1 MNEKHQEAITQDQAG
16 YFTALNH
23 IERVIAELK
32 GLKPMLEDEA
42 MAWKYKIANNIL
54 SPTGRCIGYVWAMPC
69 QECDGTGLN
78 AFDGI
83 STDCNGN
90 LLPTTGARPGSLGTI
105 NDMPAVPA

>member
-1 MNEKHQEAITQDQAG
+1 
-16 YFTALNH
+16 
-23 IERVIAELK
+23 
-32 GLKPMLEDEA
+32 
-42 MAWKYKIANNIL
+42 
-54 SPTGRCIGYVWAMPC
+54 MPC
-69 QECDGTGLN
+69 QERDGTGLN